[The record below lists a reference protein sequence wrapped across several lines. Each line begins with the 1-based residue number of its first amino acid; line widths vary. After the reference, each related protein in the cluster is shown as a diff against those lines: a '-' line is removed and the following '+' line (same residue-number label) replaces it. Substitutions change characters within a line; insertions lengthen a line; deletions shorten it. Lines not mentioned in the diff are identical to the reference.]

1 MLTGNVFIFGA
12 GYSGRGFSAARPDHP
27 GAMDG
32 TTRSARGE
40 AALRA
45 AGVKPHLFDGK
56 TVSDAVASKLAEAEA
71 LVVSIAPEEAGDPV
85 LNAAGLLLEA
95 GLPKL
100 KWIGYLSTVGV
111 YGDKGGAW
119 IDETADC
126 NPGSERSRLR
136 VAAEDAWLAL
146 GERIGVPVAVLRL
159 SGIYG
164 PGRNA
169 FVNLAEGTARRLVK
183 KDQVFNRIHV
193 EDIAGA
199 LWHLADR
206 RLGGI
211 FNVTDDLPA
220 PPQDVVAY
228 AATLMG
234 VEAPPEIPFETA
246 ELSPMARS
254 FYAENKRVSNAA
266 LKATGYAF
274 RFPDYRTA
282 FDAMWRDDN
291 WRGGGRSDLRSP
303 IRGS

>member
-12 GYSGRGFSAARPDHP
+12 GYSGRAFAAARAGHE
-27 GAMDG
+27 GAIDG
-32 TTRSARGE
+32 TSRSTRGE

-45 AGVKPHLFDGK
+45 AGVTPHLFDGR
-56 TVSDAVASKLAEAEA
+56 TVSGDIADRLAATEA
-71 LVVSIAPEEAGDPV
+71 LVISIAPEDAGDPV
-85 LNAAGLLLEA
+85 LNAAGSIIEGA
-95 GLPKL
+95 MPKL

-111 YGDKGGAW
+111 YGDKDGAW
-119 IDETADC
+119 IDESAPC

-136 VAAEDAWLAL
+136 VVAEDAWLAL
-146 GERIGVPVAVLRL
+146 GRRLGIPVAVLRL

-169 FVNLAEGTARRLVK
+169 FVNLAEGSARRLVK

-206 RLGGI
+206 QLGGI

-228 AATLMG
+228 AASVMG
-234 VEAPPEIPFETA
+234 VEPPPEIPFETA

-254 FYAENKRVSNAA
+254 FYGENKRISNAA
-266 LKATGYAF
+266 LKAVGYHF
-274 RFPDYRTA
+274 RYPDYRAA
-282 FDAMWRDDN
+282 FDEMWQSGN
-291 WRGGGRSDLRSP
+291 WRGIGHSDLRSP